1 MSEQLSLLP
10 PVLFWSLLPPHIGSI
25 EQALYNLMEGNLAQ
39 IDWIADRN
47 LWRLSP
53 AVKSLNSLGWEPKS
67 IMVQHP
73 AWISAIARY
82 SLPLKPKQAACTMR
96 KQGGAHD

>member
-47 LWRLSP
+47 LWRLS
-53 AVKSLNSLGWEPKS
+53 LGWEPKS

-82 SLPLKPKQAACTMR
+82 SLPLKAKQAAYTMR